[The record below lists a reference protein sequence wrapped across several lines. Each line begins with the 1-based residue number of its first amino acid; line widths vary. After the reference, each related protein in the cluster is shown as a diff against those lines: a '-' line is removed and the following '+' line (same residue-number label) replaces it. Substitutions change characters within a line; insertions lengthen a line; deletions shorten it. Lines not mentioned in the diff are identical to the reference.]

1 MNYLILVSI
10 SCVVLWTIMLIIA
23 LLRYWNKA
31 DEYRSRSDIYKNYVR
46 ILQNREKQL
55 KLTVSQKE
63 ETIAR
68 LRSDLMELNS
78 QNERQLKINA
88 KLMERIKKGLVHE

>member
-1 MNYLILVSI
+1 
-10 SCVVLWTIMLIIA
+10 MLIIA

-46 ILQNREKQL
+46 LLQNREKQL

-68 LRSDLMELNS
+68 LRRDLMELNS